1 MVVAGARGRAEVQ
14 EVLAVLGDAHCVE
27 QAVGFLKSAVEEGAE
42 CGERGYQ
49 EVGKPW
55 NVKYGDVQV
64 ALQSLGG
71 HRDAP

>member
-1 MVVAGARGRAEVQ
+1 MPIV
-14 EVLAVLGDAHCVE
+14 VE

-64 ALQSLGG
+64 VLQSLGG

>member
-1 MVVAGARGRAEVQ
+1 MEMPIV
-14 EVLAVLGDAHCVE
+14 VE

-64 ALQSLGG
+64 VLQSLGG